1 METRIIYQ
9 IDKGDIAM
17 YDENNKIVELESRIN
32 ELENAICD
40 LKESLKTGITKGLGK
55 IVKTAPTT
63 AESNLTDGELAK
75 IDDIMRDF
83 NFEKVHK
90 VMEMLD
96 WKWAMTKYGVPTV
109 EELRGEAR
117 RLLVE
122 AANEETQVATGG
134 FRAVYEKNGASDPD
148 PFISLEFVLEEC
160 EGFEDGDEE
169 EDNDEP
175 SSSAPWAGGAE

>member
-1 METRIIYQ
+1 MNS
-9 IDKGDIAM
+9 
-17 YDENNKIVELESRIN
+17 ENNKLVELEDRMDR
-32 ELENAICD
+32 LENAMYD
-40 LKESLKTGITKGLGK
+40 LKESLKTGITKGLGEV
-55 IVKTAPTT
+55 VKTAPTT
-63 AESNLTDGELAK
+63 AESNLSGTELAK

-96 WKWAMTKYGVPTV
+96 WKWAMTKFGVPTI
-109 EELRGEAR
+109 EELKGEAR

-134 FRAVYEKNGASDPD
+134 LRAVYEKNGASDPD

-160 EGFEDGDEE
+160 EGFEDDDEE
-169 EDNDEP
+169 EDGDDDEP
-175 SSSAPWAGGAE
+175 SSPAPWAGDAE